1 MLVWARL
8 VMRTSADG
16 LRPDT
21 ANEIYTA
28 SSLLPIYCQ
37 MIILTSLHLVRI
49 IRNLLP
55 LFDISQAHLD
65 IYLMRS
71 RWIVDTAV

>member
-37 MIILTSLHLVRI
+37 MIILTSLHLVKIKVVPR
-49 IRNLLP
+49 LQYH
-55 LFDISQAHLD
+55 QANFNILQQ
-65 IYLMRS
+65 I
-71 RWIVDTAV
+71 